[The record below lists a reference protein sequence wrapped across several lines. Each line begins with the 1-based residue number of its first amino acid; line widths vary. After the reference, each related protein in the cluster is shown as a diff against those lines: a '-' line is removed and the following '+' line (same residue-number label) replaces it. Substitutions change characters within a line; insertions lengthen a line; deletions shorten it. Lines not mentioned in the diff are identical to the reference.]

1 MKTMKMFFLPL
12 MIFSSP
18 FLLNSPMASSDL
30 DSRAQHSSAEASEE
44 IRDGVSEARDGMQ
57 EVKQDGKQVWQD
69 VKEGGKEVW
78 RDTKSAFS
86 EGVLEGKLGM
96 AIALNKHLDPFD
108 IDIDVKDNRAVLE
121 GKVSS
126 SVEKDLAES
135 IAKGIEGI
143 ASVDNRLIVDSS
155 LAVNHKANSADD
167 ANADRGFS
175 QFFAD
180 VSTTASIKAE
190 LLANDN
196 IKGLDVKVDTYKN
209 RVTLTGEVKTE
220 VQKSLAE
227 SIAKKRDD
235 VTEVVN
241 KIRVNS

>member
-1 MKTMKMFFLPL
+1 MKTMKMLFLPL
-12 MIFSSP
+12 MMFSSV
-18 FLLNSPMASSDL
+18 FWLNFAMA
-30 DSRAQHSSAEASEE
+30 DSHLESRGQHRSAEARE
-44 IRDGVSEARDGMQ
+44 DARDGMQ
-57 EVKQDGKQVWQD
+57 EVKQGGKQVWQD
-69 VKEGGKEVW
+69 VKEGSKEVW
-78 RDTKSAFS
+78 SDTKSAFS

-96 AIALNKHLDPFD
+96 AIALNKHLDSFD
-108 IDIDVKDNRAVLE
+108 IDVDVKDDRAVLE

-155 LAVNHKANSADD
+155 LAVKHH
-167 ANADRGFS
+167 ANAADNDKADRNFS

-196 IKGLDVKVDTYKN
+196 IKGLDVKVDTYNN

-241 KIRVNS
+241 NIRVNS